1 MKKSNRSRSRKKK
14 RQMLPAKVR
23 LMLILIAAVS
33 AFQLLKKGELT
44 WPIDL
49 YNATSETLRKYAARP
64 DAAWR
69 KAASALE
76 GLGATREGQH
86 NTDFDLRGR
95 VVRVADGDT
104 LSILENSGQQ
114 HTIRLFGIDAP
125 ERDQAYGKASR
136 NALSAMVDGK
146 TVAATVAETDDYGR
160 TVATIYQGS
169 TNVNLAM
176 VNGGHA
182 WWYRRYAA
190 YERHLAEAEK
200 VARRERRGLWA
211 DPQAK
216 PPWEWRRNYRD

>member
-1 MKKSNRSRSRKKK
+1 
-14 RQMLPAKVR
+14 MLPAKVR
-23 LMLILIAAVS
+23 FILVLIAAIT
-33 AFQLLKKGELT
+33 AFQLLNKGELT

-49 YNATSETLRKYAARP
+49 YNATSATLQKYAARP

-69 KAASALE
+69 KAADALE
-76 GLGATREGQH
+76 GLGAKREGQH
-86 NTDFDLRGR
+86 KTDFDLRGR

-146 TVAATVAETDDYGR
+146 TVGVSVAETDDYGR
-160 TVATIYQGS
+160 TVGTIYLGS

-176 VNGGHA
+176 VSGGHA

-200 VARRERRGLWA
+200 SARREQRGLWA
-211 DPQAK
+211 AAEAK